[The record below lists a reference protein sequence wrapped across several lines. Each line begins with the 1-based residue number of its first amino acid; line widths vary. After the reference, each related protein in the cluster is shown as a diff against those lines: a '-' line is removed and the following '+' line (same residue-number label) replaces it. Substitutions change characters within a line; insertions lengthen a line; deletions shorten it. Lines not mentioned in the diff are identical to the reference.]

1 MSSIL
6 KQWDKKSS
14 NLPRMEAR
22 NYVYGE
28 ILKSEA
34 SKLIDLLGI
43 GETSTVIDIG
53 SGNARFLCEIM
64 KQSGCNGIGVE
75 IKKERHL
82 KAIARRSLKGLG
94 AELELKNDIFPCELN
109 SKYTHAIL
117 HACAWDKKNT
127 MEAFRNIPKGVKII
141 HNSFS
146 FNKEYPRQEQTMVH
160 LKTSYLTKGSRFW
173 YFKK

>member
-1 MSSIL
+1 
-6 KQWDKKSS
+6 
-14 NLPRMEAR
+14 MEAR

-34 SKLIDLLGI
+34 NKLIDLLDI

-75 IKKERHL
+75 PKKERHI
-82 KAIARRSLKGLG
+82 KAITRRSLKGLG
-94 AELELKNDIFPCELN
+94 AELELKYGMFPCKLN

-117 HACAWDKKNT
+117 HACAWDKKNALQ
-127 MEAFRNIPKGVKII
+127 AFRNIPKGVKII
-141 HNSFS
+141 HNSFN
-146 FNKEYPRQEQTMVH
+146 FNKEFPRLDQKMIH
-160 LKTSYLTKGSRFW
+160 LKTSYLKDGTRFW
-173 YFKK
+173 YFTK